1 MLIPSILKGQDMPKH
16 LAINATR
23 IRTWSTK
30 NDFDIKDAVK
40 KNLEK
45 LKDLIELQI
54 KKDIPLLTIQLSTKN
69 EEEIDGLKKFF
80 KELVLDELITEKK
93 VRIYVIGNLNALEP
107 DFVDILR
114 NAMDKTK
121 DYDHYFLNFCVKY
134 DGHEEILAATK
145 LLIRKALAEK
155 ISIDDLNVD
164 QLKENLSS
172 SYFMAPELMIMNNH
186 HYNGLLLWD
195 AKGSTI
201 YFTDKYW
208 LDFEKKDF
216 DKAIDFFN
224 QNKKKE

>member
-23 IRTWSTK
+23 IRTWATK
-30 NDFDIKDAVK
+30 NNIDIKEAVK

-80 KELVLDELITEKK
+80 KELVLDELIIEKK

-121 DYDHYFLNFCVKY
+121 EYDHYFLNFCVKY

-145 LLIRKALAEK
+145 LLIRKALTEK
-155 ISIDDLNVD
+155 ISIDDLNVE

-224 QNKKKE
+224 QNKKKD